1 MYNRS
6 YYGKMGLDFLK
17 IYANSNYIGSYFINL
32 YLWAKTIVAGN
43 LRKPHWTI
51 TRWNNM
57 YNKTSQAK
65 EKDHHENSFG
75 IECGVYD
82 SHVSPHESALDS
94 SIKWNSILPS
104 AMNACFVERRRPPA
118 FT

>member
-1 MYNRS
+1 
-6 YYGKMGLDFLK
+6 
-17 IYANSNYIGSYFINL
+17 
-32 YLWAKTIVAGN
+32 
-43 LRKPHWTI
+43 
-51 TRWNNM
+51 M
-57 YNKTSQAK
+57 YNKTSQVK
-65 EKDHHENSFG
+65 ENHHENSFG
-75 IECGVYD
+75 IERAVYD